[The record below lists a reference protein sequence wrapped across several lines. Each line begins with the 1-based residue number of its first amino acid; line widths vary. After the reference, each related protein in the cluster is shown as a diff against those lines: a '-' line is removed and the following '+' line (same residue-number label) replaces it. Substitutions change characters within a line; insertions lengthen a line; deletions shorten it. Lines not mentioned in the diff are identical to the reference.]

1 MTDKHVPW
9 GAPESE
15 RAAQPGRPLSSAHG
29 SGIPFRPLP
38 VPPLMAPG
46 ALRPLSA
53 QYALSPHLQQQSPPA
68 FSGPV
73 PSAPAFLGSA
83 SSAPAFSGAMPAPA
97 FSGPAPAGYT
107 QPPTAN
113 VSARGGTLPPGLV
126 SQQDVL
132 SASGVFSPSALPFIS
147 APPQSDPVPPS
158 QVAFQPAPITDR
170 MGASAAQPPAP
181 AAPPGFAGPGFGAA
195 GPAVPDAA
203 RAPMPSVHAGQP
215 PAPAAPPGF
224 AGPSFGAAGPAVPE
238 AARAPMPS
246 PHAGQPP
253 APAAPPGFASPGFGA
268 AAPAVSEAAR
278 TPLPSLHAGMSAQA
292 GPPPAAAT
300 ASAMSAAPG
309 AAAHVA
315 PHAAGGWDGAA
326 AHGAPQAAGGW
337 DGAAMPPAES
347 PWATTSARLEMP
359 ALPSTFVQER
369 PEPQKPPAAVVP
381 RRREGGRTLIIVLSV
396 VLAVAL
402 LALITITL
410 WQSMRGGGPIAIDYK
425 EPPPTATEASP
436 EPTVSVTAA
445 PSAPAAPRPAA
456 RPRPKSDD
464 IYDEVEKE
472 KTRR

>member
-15 RAAQPGRPLSSAHG
+15 RAAQPGRPLPSAHG

-53 QYALSPHLQQQSPPA
+53 QYALSPHLQQQIQQQSPPA
-68 FSGPV
+68 FSGPM
-73 PSAPAFLGSA
+73 PSAPAFSGPA

-107 QPPTAN
+107 QPPTAS
-113 VSARGGTLPPGLV
+113 VSARGGTLPPGIV

-158 QVAFQPAPITDR
+158 QAAFQPAPITDR
-170 MGASAAQPPAP
+170 MGASATQPPAP
-181 AAPPGFAGPGFGAA
+181 AAQPGFASPGLGAA
-195 GPAVPDAA
+195 
-203 RAPMPSVHAGQP
+203 
-215 PAPAAPPGF
+215 APAA
-224 AGPSFGAAGPAVPE
+224 PE

-253 APAAPPGFASPGFGA
+253 APAAPPGFGSPGFGA
-268 AAPAVSEAAR
+268 ATPAVSEAAR
-278 TPLPSLHAGMSAQA
+278 TPMPSLHAGMPAQA
-292 GPPPAAAT
+292 GPPPAAAP
-300 ASAMSAAPG
+300 APAMSAAP
-309 AAAHVA
+309 
-315 PHAAGGWDGAA
+315 GAA

-337 DGAAMPPAES
+337 DGAAES

-369 PEPQKPPAAVVP
+369 PEPQKPPAAVAP

-396 VLAVAL
+396 ILAVAL
-402 LALITITL
+402 LALIGITL
-410 WQSMRGGGPIAIDYK
+410 WQSMGGGGPIAIDYK
-425 EPPPTATEASP
+425 EPPPTAAEASP

>member
-15 RAAQPGRPLSSAHG
+15 RTAQPGRPLPSAHG

-68 FSGPV
+68 FSGPM
-73 PSAPAFLGSA
+73 PSAPAFSAPA

-107 QPPTAN
+107 QPPTAS
-113 VSARGGTLPPGLV
+113 VSARGGTLPPGIV

-158 QVAFQPAPITDR
+158 QPAFQPAPITDR
-170 MGASAAQPPAP
+170 MGASATQPPAP
-181 AAPPGFAGPGFGAA
+181 
-195 GPAVPDAA
+195 
-203 RAPMPSVHAGQP
+203 
-215 PAPAAPPGF
+215 
-224 AGPSFGAAGPAVPE
+224 
-238 AARAPMPS
+238 
-246 PHAGQPP
+246 
-253 APAAPPGFASPGFGA
+253 PAAPPGFASPGFGA

-278 TPLPSLHAGMSAQA
+278 APMPSLHAGQPPAPAAPPGFGSPGLGAAAPGAPEAARAPMPSPHAGQPPAPAAPSGFGSPGFGAAAPAVSEAARTPMPSLHAGMPAQA
-292 GPPPAAAT
+292 GPPPAAAP
-300 ASAMSAAPG
+300 APAMSAAP
-309 AAAHVA
+309 
-315 PHAAGGWDGAA
+315 GAA

-337 DGAAMPPAES
+337 DGAAES

-359 ALPSTFVQER
+359 VLPSTFVQER
-369 PEPQKPPAAVVP
+369 PEPQKPPAAGAP

-396 VLAVAL
+396 ILAVAL
-402 LALITITL
+402 LALIGITL
-410 WQSMRGGGPIAIDYK
+410 WQSMGGGGPIAIDYK
-425 EPPPTATEASP
+425 EPPPTAAEASP

-464 IYDEVEKE
+464 IYDEVDKE

>member
-15 RAAQPGRPLSSAHG
+15 RAAQPGRPLPSAHG

-68 FSGPV
+68 FSAPM
-73 PSAPAFLGSA
+73 PSAPAFSGPA

-107 QPPTAN
+107 QPPAAS
-113 VSARGGTLPPGLV
+113 VSARGGTLPPGIV

-158 QVAFQPAPITDR
+158 QAAFQPAPITDR

-181 AAPPGFAGPGFGAA
+181 AAPPGFGSPGFGAA
-195 GPAVPDAA
+195 
-203 RAPMPSVHAGQP
+203 
-215 PAPAAPPGF
+215 APAA
-224 AGPSFGAAGPAVPE
+224 PE

-253 APAAPPGFASPGFGA
+253 APAAPPGFGSPGFGA
-268 AAPAVSEAAR
+268 AAPAATEAAR
-278 TPLPSLHAGMSAQA
+278 TPMPSLHAGMSAQA
-292 GPPPAAAT
+292 GPPPAAAP

-309 AAAHVA
+309 AA
-315 PHAAGGWDGAA
+315 G
-326 AHGAPQAAGGW
+326 HGAPQAAGGW
-337 DGAAMPPAES
+337 DGAAES

-369 PEPQKPPAAVVP
+369 PEPQKPPAAVAP

-396 VLAVAL
+396 ILAVAL
-402 LALITITL
+402 LALIGITL
-410 WQSMRGGGPIAIDYK
+410 WQSMGGGGPIAIDYK
-425 EPPPTATEASP
+425 EPPSTATEASP

>member
-15 RAAQPGRPLSSAHG
+15 RAAQPGRPLPPAHG

-68 FSGPV
+68 FSGPM
-73 PSAPAFLGSA
+73 PSAPAFSGPVA
-83 SSAPAFSGAMPAPA
+83 SAPAFSGAMPAPA

-107 QPPTAN
+107 QPPTAS
-113 VSARGGTLPPGLV
+113 VSARGGTLPPGIV

-158 QVAFQPAPITDR
+158 QAAFQPAPITDR
-170 MGASAAQPPAP
+170 MGASATQPPAP
-181 AAPPGFAGPGFGAA
+181 AAPPGFASPGPGAA
-195 GPAVPDAA
+195 
-203 RAPMPSVHAGQP
+203 
-215 PAPAAPPGF
+215 APAA
-224 AGPSFGAAGPAVPE
+224 PE

-253 APAAPPGFASPGFGA
+253 APAAPPGFGSPGFGA

-278 TPLPSLHAGMSAQA
+278 TPMPSLHAGMPAQA
-292 GPPPAAAT
+292 GPPPAAAP
-300 ASAMSAAPG
+300 APAMSAAPG
-309 AAAHVA
+309 A
-315 PHAAGGWDGAA
+315 GAA

-337 DGAAMPPAES
+337 DGAAES

-369 PEPQKPPAAVVP
+369 PEPQKPPAAVAP

-396 VLAVAL
+396 ILAVAL
-402 LALITITL
+402 LALIGITL
-410 WQSMRGGGPIAIDYK
+410 WQSMGGGGPIAIDYK
-425 EPPPTATEASP
+425 EPPPTAAEASP